1 MIVKGSTTFTYWSQC
16 QRKALHSGHKPCA
29 SWRSLVCQCLCRCL
43 LLLTLTSITTTLI
56 AVTVVWTLLI
66 ANLFV
71 LLRSS
76 THTHSLIH
84 AKNKTPKSLKQS
96 QAFHSTA
103 ATGAGAR
110 KEERRLKCIMGALTT
125 PFTNSILNL
134 LDFHGKDSFN
144 LQLSMHLMW
153 TPTSWDQE

>member
-1 MIVKGSTTFTYWSQC
+1 
-16 QRKALHSGHKPCA
+16 
-29 SWRSLVCQCLCRCL
+29 VCQCLCRCL

-84 AKNKTPKSLKQS
+84 AKNKTPKCLKQSQS

-144 LQLSMHLMW
+144 LQLSMHYASNVDADLLGSGIRNSYIK
-153 TPTSWDQE
+153 T